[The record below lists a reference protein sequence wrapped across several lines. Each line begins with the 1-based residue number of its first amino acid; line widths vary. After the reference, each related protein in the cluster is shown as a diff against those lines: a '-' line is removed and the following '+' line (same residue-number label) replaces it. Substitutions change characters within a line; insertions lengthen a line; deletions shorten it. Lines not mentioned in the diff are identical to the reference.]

1 MGAEERHAIYR
12 GLGERPSVDL
22 PWVVCFQDRELSDGK
37 AILTVSGEI
46 DLATASEMVSQ
57 FQELADR
64 DLTDV
69 IVDAREVSS
78 MDFNGLHGLLEGKRI
93 FLAVTR

>member
-1 MGAEERHAIYR
+1 
-12 GLGERPSVDL
+12 
-22 PWVVCFQDRELSDGK
+22 
-37 AILTVSGEI
+37 
-46 DLATASEMVSQ
+46 MVSQ

-93 FLAVTR
+93 FPAVTR